1 MNTSEVFQH
10 SVCLSQEV
18 LIRYVKGELNAAEK
32 RSVELHLA
40 DCEICFDTVEGL
52 SLVEKERLNN
62 IQQELAGRIQKRIA
76 QDDKIKV
83 IPLYKR
89 WYAMAAAIA
98 ALIMISVY
106 VVTVYEKDNDLAQ
119 VEQTQVP
126 VAENNPEKVETEA
139 LSTDVQNANP
149 SSSDSGKKE
158 EIVVSAKAESV
169 VTVEKNSETKY
180 QNHNAVAVEEV
191 EADDAGKGEIAA
203 VEISEP
209 KNVDNLATKTVTAKE
224 IEKATAPVT
233 EGKTVNDKV
242 AMENTVTQKAE
253 KKSKAV
259 ADAPVPSAL
268 SGTTFGGNTGT
279 FDYNVYDAGVSSFN
293 AGDYNSALGS
303 MNTLL
308 QSQPN
313 SINVNYYAGVSNYEL
328 KNYTKAISQ
337 LNIVILNKR
346 NTFYEGALWYKGNS
360 LLKLDDKK
368 EAKTTLQKVVK
379 QNGKYKLQAEA
390 LLKGL

>member
-32 RSVELHLA
+32 RNVELHLV

-52 SLVEKERLNN
+52 SLVEKSRLNA
-62 IQQELAGRIQKRIA
+62 IQQELGNRIEKRIQ
-76 QDDKIKV
+76 QDEKVKV
-83 IPLYKR
+83 IPIYKR
-89 WYAMAAAIA
+89 WYSMAAAIA

-106 VVTVYEKDNDLAQ
+106 VVTIYEKDTDLAQ
-119 VEQTQVP
+119 AEKTRLP
-126 VAENNPEKVETEA
+126 FTENNPAKIETEA
-139 LSTDVQNANP
+139 LTSEVQNVNP
-149 SSSDSGKKE
+149 SPSVSEKKE
-158 EIVVSAKAESV
+158 EVVVSAKTESDVPAEKSV
-169 VTVEKNSETKY
+169 DTKY
-180 QNHNAVAVEEV
+180 QNNNAVAVEEV
-191 EADDAGKGEIAA
+191 EANDASSRDIAA

-209 KNVDNLATKTVTAKE
+209 KNVDNLATKTVTAKD
-224 IEKATAPVT
+224 IEKAAAPLA
-233 EGKTVNDKV
+233 EGKTLNDKV
-242 AMENTVTQKAE
+242 AMESTSTQKAE

-259 ADAPVPSAL
+259 ADAPGPSAL
-268 SGTTFGGNTGT
+268 SGTTYSGNTGT

-293 AGDYNSALGS
+293 ARDYNSTLSS

-313 SINVNYYAGVSNYEL
+313 SINVNYYAGAANYEL
-328 KNYTKAISQ
+328 KNYSKAISQ

-346 NTFYEGALWYKGNS
+346 NTFYEAALWYKGNS

-379 QNGKYKLQAEA
+379 QNGKYKQQAEE
-390 LLKGL
+390 LLKTL